1 MANQS
6 GTIGPVDRGVEQ
18 PSPLNARPGRLEEA
32 DLLAKLMF
40 LAPSR
45 EAVAVAGSARAAERF
60 SALLFRSSLAR
71 GTSAFVVAETGGQ
84 PVGFAELSHGTGIPP
99 FKVVASAGI
108 KAMGIVGALRAAAR
122 ARARLRVE
130 LPAPEGGVHLDELQ
144 VSPEHRN
151 RGVGAFLLGRVDDY
165 ANQEHAAHVSLTTA
179 SDNPARRLYER
190 SGYRVAGEKMDAR
203 YERITG
209 SPGRILMVKSLGATA

>member
-1 MANQS
+1 MDDGA
-6 GTIGPVDRGVEQ
+6 EQ
-18 PSPLNARPGRLEEA
+18 PNRLTARPGRLDEA

-45 EAVAVAGSARAAERF
+45 DSVAMAGSARAAERF

-71 GTSAFVVAETGGQ
+71 GTSSFVVAEDGAQ
-84 PVGFAELSHGTGIPP
+84 PVGFAELSHGTDIPP
-99 FKVVASAGI
+99 FKVVAGAGI
-108 KAMGIVGALRAAAR
+108 KAMGVVGALRAAAR
-122 ARARLRVE
+122 ARARLRVD
-130 LPAPEGGVHLDELQ
+130 LPAPEGGIHLVELQ

-151 RGVGAFLLGRVDDY
+151 RGVGAFLLGRVDEY
-165 ANQEHAAHVSLTTA
+165 ANQERAAHISLTTA

-190 SGYRVAGEKMDAR
+190 SGYRIAGEKTDAR

-209 SPGRILMVKSLGATA
+209 SPGRILMVKSMSKTV